1 MMVCKKEDS
10 KMKNQFTQEQINLTM
25 ALALMKYLY
34 NNGKISENVYRK
46 IIVKYGKKAI
56 VNIEELC

>member
-1 MMVCKKEDS
+1 MMVCKKEES
-10 KMKNQFTQEQINLTM
+10 KMKNEFTQEQINLTM

-46 IIVKYGKKAI
+46 IIAKYGKKAI

>member
-1 MMVCKKEDS
+1 
-10 KMKNQFTQEQINLTM
+10 MKNEFTQEQINLTM

-46 IIVKYGKKAI
+46 IIIKYGKKAI